1 MRRLLFV
8 LLMTACLGCS
18 PLLGAPARIIK
29 VLPHLV
35 DAEGRHALSPSLYE
49 RDAYQAHLRKNRKL
63 IAGLRFD
70 IQWRAPG
77 KRDAKLKLRVQM
89 LTSKGEPGRE
99 RIVEQAVRAP
109 TRWSRWTRLMVAGR
123 DWEEQGNV
131 VAWRATLWDGDSL
144 VAEQNSFLW
153 RTSAS
158 VEAGTK

>member
-1 MRRLLFV
+1 MS
-8 LLMTACLGCS
+8 CLGCAS
-18 PLLGAPARIIK
+18 LAAAPARIIK
-29 VLPHLV
+29 VLPHYL

-89 LTSKGEPGRE
+89 ITSKGEPGKE

-109 TRWSRWTRLMVAGR
+109 TRWSRWTRLMIAGR
-123 DWEEQGNV
+123 EWEEQGNV

-153 RTSAS
+153 RTSAA
-158 VEAGTK
+158 VDAATK